1 VARLVRVLLVLV
13 VAILVLLGVA
23 DRVAAHYAQGAAGDF
38 LASHAA
44 FDQKPKV
51 KVHGFPFL
59 TQALSGRYDDVEVSG
74 RGLRVGD
81 FRDASL
87 DARLRG
93 VHLALGDVIGNK
105 ATALRV
111 DSASGT
117 VTLSYAEV
125 ARATG
130 VAGLSL
136 TDAGRSVQATAQVT
150 VPTVGVVS
158 VRATADVVVSGSTL
172 HLLIKSVSAVGA
184 SVSSAA
190 LQPFVDSVQ
199 VPIQLPALPY
209 GLTLTSITASGAGL
223 VATGAARNVV
233 ITSAGA

>member
-1 VARLVRVLLVLV
+1 
-13 VAILVLLGVA
+13 
-23 DRVAAHYAQGAAGDF
+23 
-38 LASHAA
+38 
-44 FDQKPKV
+44 
-51 KVHGFPFL
+51 
-59 TQALSGRYDDVEVSG
+59 
-74 RGLRVGD
+74 
-81 FRDASL
+81 
-87 DARLRG
+87 
-93 VHLALGDVIGNK
+93 VIGKK

-117 VTLSYAEV
+117 VTLPYAEV

-172 HLLIKSVSAVGA
+172 QLLIRSVSAVGA

-190 LQPFVDSVQ
+190 LQPFVESVQ
-199 VPIQLPALPY
+199 VPIRLPALPY
-209 GLTLTSITASGAGL
+209 GLTLSSVTASEAGL
-223 VATGAARNVV
+223 VATGSAHNVV